1 MYNND
6 QIEQRNLTI
15 ATFELNYEIL
25 RIYLINFYRMNISGK
40 DVSLK
45 ECINKLKT
53 NKVIT
58 KQEFDEIENFTRKK
72 VYFCR
77 LIDKNNGNITISE
90 IEKYSDYLQS
100 FLDMFIDHIN
110 SKYNLDNTYPNLLEE
125 E

>member
-6 QIEQRNLTI
+6 QIEKNLAI

-25 RIYLINFYRMNISGK
+25 RTYLINFYRMNISGK

-45 ECINKLKT
+45 ECINKLKD

-72 VYFCR
+72 VYFCWF
-77 LIDKNNGNITISE
+77 IDKNYGNITTSE
-90 IEKYSDYLQS
+90 IEIYSDYLQS
-100 FLDMFIDHIN
+100 FLDMFNDHIN
-110 SKYNLDNTYPNLLEE
+110 SKYNLDNTYQNLLEE

>member
-58 KQEFDEIENFTRKK
+58 KQEFDEIENFARKK
-72 VYFCR
+72 VYFCG
-77 LIDKNNGNITISE
+77 LIDKNNGNITTSE